1 MKKIKNRKSVIIL
14 LLFLLVFA
22 GALVFI
28 TLKPDT
34 VFLIKQRITQSFDKA
49 EVKAVSYGNDELTQI
64 TYSEIERD
72 SNFIIDNSLML
83 INQENTLS
91 DSFSPNIGEY
101 KDSGVIMDKG
111 LFKAY
116 EKMANEIIEKFDDK
130 LYIMSAYRDSRE
142 QEDIS
147 QEKKGE
153 GTAMPEGASEHQ
165 AGLALDVYVK
175 GFAGLGFLKSEVG
188 QYVNEKCWEYGFI
201 IRYPSGKTNITKV
214 EFEPWHL
221 RYVGFPHSEII
232 YRNNIT
238 FEEYIESLE
247 LGEFYYYDD
256 YIITRQSSEGYLLP
270 KEYKSAVIS
279 PDNMGNYI
287 ITLKTK

>member
-1 MKKIKNRKSVIIL
+1 MKKIKNRKFVIIL
-14 LLFLLVFA
+14 LLFLVVFA

-34 VFLIKQRITQSFDKA
+34 VFLIKQRITQGFDKA
-49 EVKAVSYGNDELTQI
+49 EIKAVSYGNDELTQI

-130 LYIMSAYRDSRE
+130 LYIMSAYRDSSE

-247 LGEFYYYDD
+247 LGEFYYYED

>member
-130 LYIMSAYRDSRE
+130 LYIMSAYRDSSE

-247 LGEFYYYDD
+247 LGEFYYYED

>member
-130 LYIMSAYRDSRE
+130 LYIMSAYRDSSE

-147 QEKKGE
+147 QKKKGE

-247 LGEFYYYDD
+247 LGEFYYYED

>member
-1 MKKIKNRKSVIIL
+1 LKKIKNRKSVIIL

-130 LYIMSAYRDSRE
+130 LYIMSAYRDSSE

-247 LGEFYYYDD
+247 LGEFYYYED

>member
-130 LYIMSAYRDSRE
+130 LYIMSAYRDSSE